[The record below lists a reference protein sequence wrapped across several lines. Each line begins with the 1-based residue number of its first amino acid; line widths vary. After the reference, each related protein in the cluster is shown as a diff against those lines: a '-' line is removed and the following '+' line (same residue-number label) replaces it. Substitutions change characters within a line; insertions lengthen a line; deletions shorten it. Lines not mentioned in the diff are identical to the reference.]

1 MAARTLVPGAMIT
14 ESGLYLVSHSIGHMP
29 DAECHLV
36 EGLLLPSCPVQG
48 CSVSYS
54 LLRRVGH
61 ILEDED
67 FKPKSYE

>member
-1 MAARTLVPGAMIT
+1 MAAPTLVPGAMIT